1 MPTLPPERHIMT
13 VTGRIEPAQLGPTL
27 PHEHLYFD
35 LSAHS
40 GKADNDLTDVQ
51 VMAKEFRFFR
61 TAGGCSI
68 VDVTPHDNVIEVR
81 ACVPLVGDI
90 SVDLLRVQTS
100 RT

>member
-27 PHEHLYFD
+27 PHEHLYCD

-68 VDVTPHDNVIEVR
+68 VDVTPAGR
-81 ACVPLVGDI
+81 ALFRRLAQGAPPALPGD
-90 SVDLLRVQTS
+90 V
-100 RT
+100 